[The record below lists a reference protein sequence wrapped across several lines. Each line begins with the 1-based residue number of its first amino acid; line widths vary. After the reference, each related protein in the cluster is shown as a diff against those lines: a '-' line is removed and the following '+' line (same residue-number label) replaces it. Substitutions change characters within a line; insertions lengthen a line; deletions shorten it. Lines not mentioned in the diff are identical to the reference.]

1 MSEGA
6 LPREKMAS
14 RQGQAS
20 ARHWSGIDLQRVR
33 ILHHRLSQSFLQRG
47 GEKRRA
53 GWFAR
58 CFLRR
63 NINRQKRRW
72 KRVAAGG
79 ADRDD
84 GKQAEKRI
92 DRMNKLVCP
101 ECQHENE
108 PERVYCHNCGARL
121 DRFALTN
128 EKGTP
133 KENLVE
139 TQKRLRRI
147 FSPRGT
153 KVRH

>member
-1 MSEGA
+1 MSEGP
-6 LPREKMAS
+6 LPREKMGS

-72 KRVAAGG
+72 KRGAAGG
-79 ADRDD
+79 AAQDA
-84 GKQAEKRI
+84 GEPGEKKI
-92 DRMNKLVCP
+92 DRMNKLGCS
-101 ECQHENE
+101 
-108 PERVYCHNCGARL
+108 AR
-121 DRFALTN
+121 
-128 EKGTP
+128 
-133 KENLVE
+133 
-139 TQKRLRRI
+139 
-147 FSPRGT
+147 
-153 KVRH
+153 